1 MAPEWRDLRDLGD
14 LGCLYGGRRSSGPS
28 IPNAS
33 LESLQHTSWHGVD
46 TDDMCQS
53 DGKNIVSTEIVQPL
67 KPLKRYLLEYFK
79 RFQATCFKMLQR
91 CG

>member
-28 IPNAS
+28 TISNAS

-46 TDDMCQS
+46 TADMCQNHV
-53 DGKNIVSTEIVQPL
+53 KNIVSTESTTIKTIKTL
-67 KPLKRYLLEYFK
+67 STWIF
-79 RFQATCFKMLQR
+79 
-91 CG
+91 